1 MIVTLQRPG
10 SYHYPYEADTMKK
23 IRLTVVAGILVAI
36 GSSAQASDAGKKTYD
51 SSCMACHATG
61 AAGAPKLGDKAAW
74 APRIA
79 SGEDSMLASLMNGK
93 NAMPPKGACAACSD
107 ADLKAAMD
115 YMVAQSK

>member
-1 MIVTLQRPG
+1 
-10 SYHYPYEADTMKK
+10 MKTNT
-23 IRLTVVAGILVAI
+23 IRMAVVAGILVAL

-79 SGEDSMLASLMNGK
+79 AGEDSLLTSVINGK
-93 NAMPPKGACAACSD
+93 NAMPPKGACIACSD
-107 ADLKAAMD
+107 ADLKAAVG
-115 YMVAQSK
+115 YMVSQSK

>member
-1 MIVTLQRPG
+1 
-10 SYHYPYEADTMKK
+10 MKTNT
-23 IRLTVVAGILVAI
+23 IRMAVVAGILVAL

-79 SGEDSMLASLMNGK
+79 AGK
-93 NAMPPKGACAACSD
+93 EKMPCRRRVPVPPVRMPISRLQWVTWSRNRNSPD
-107 ADLKAAMD
+107 I
-115 YMVAQSK
+115 